1 MMANL
6 RLFRL
11 SQALGGRKANVK
23 LFLLR
28 FQSLRVEQLWSRT
41 LCHSLP
47 KPFEEAPAIHVC
59 KFKFARIE
67 FP

>member
-23 LFLLR
+23 FIPTTLPEPAYRTDKFMEPY
-28 FQSLRVEQLWSRT
+28 SLSF
-41 LCHSLP
+41 P
-47 KPFEEAPAIHVC
+47 AEAI
-59 KFKFARIE
+59 
-67 FP
+67 